1 MDDGGLRVT
10 FNIYNILILW
20 MRLLRAREALNDLLE
35 VTQPVGDQAR
45 LLISVSQAQVWFRVT
60 VGRHCPFLDLS
71 LPTCEVDGL
80 CLWP

>member
-1 MDDGGLRVT
+1 MDDGGPRVT

-45 LLISVSQAQVWFRVT
+45 LLIRVSQA
-60 VGRHCPFLDLS
+60 
-71 LPTCEVDGL
+71 
-80 CLWP
+80 